1 MRLTELVGS
10 SGSSANDR
18 EEIRFAKDSPVE
30 GDGFEPVWGFF
41 CQVVVFWFVAGS
53 LFGAGKAVFRSLIA
67 PQVAREFFSLEAI
80 SSPWAV
86 DRPAKR
92 IPLWRWGRLVP
103 VANRRAPRASRSA
116 LTSDGAARAG
126 GACLPTGASRGG
138 TQPRFLNK
146 LRPAGVMVL
155 SAVCPI
161 RASRNLASGRRAPLC
176 PVRDQ
181 RGERVATKNA
191 GLPCLVPAGRA
202 AA

>member
-1 MRLTELVGS
+1 MGARRVPSARWSLRPIPRPPVPVQKFARL
-10 SGSSANDR
+10 
-18 EEIRFAKDSPVE
+18 
-30 GDGFEPVWGFF
+30 VWGFS
-41 CQVVVFWFVAGS
+41 CQVVIFGLFFV
-53 LFGAGKAVFRSLIA
+53 LCSLIA
-67 PQVAREFFSLEAI
+67 LQVARDFVPLEAV
-80 SSPWAV
+80 SSPWPV
-86 DRPAKR
+86 DRRAKDPSLALGQACPGSEQEGPAR
-92 IPLWRWGRLVP
+92 GRAVP
-103 VANRRAPRASRSA
+103 SQATERRAREV
-116 LTSDGAARAG
+116 
-126 GACLPTGASRGG
+126 ACLPTGASLGG

-155 SAVCPI
+155 SAVCPM

>member
-1 MRLTELVGS
+1 M
-10 SGSSANDR
+10 
-18 EEIRFAKDSPVE
+18 
-30 GDGFEPVWGFF
+30 
-41 CQVVVFWFVAGS
+41 
-53 LFGAGKAVFRSLIA
+53 AVLRSLIA
-67 PQVAREFFSLEAI
+67 SQVAREFFHLGPFLLRGLSIGVQGSLSLALGQACPGSEQEGPARGR
-80 SSPWAV
+80 AV
-86 DRPAKR
+86 PSQATE
-92 IPLWRWGRLVP
+92 
-103 VANRRAPRASRSA
+103 RRAREV
-116 LTSDGAARAG
+116 AG
-126 GACLPTGASRGG
+126 LPTGASLGG

-155 SAVCPI
+155 SAVCPM

>member
-1 MRLTELVGS
+1 MRNRGS
-10 SGSSANDR
+10 SLVCRDRAALPLAEVLEVRPTCMGLFLSSS
-18 EEIRFAKDSPVE
+18 RFGLCSR
-30 GDGFEPVWGFF
+30 FF
-41 CQVVVFWFVAGS
+41 VRS
-53 LFGAGKAVFRSLIA
+53 GKAVLRSLIA
-67 PQVAREFFSLEAI
+67 LQVAREFFPLEAV
-80 SSPWAV
+80 SSPWPV
-86 DRPAKR
+86 DRRAKDPSLALGQACPGSEQEGPAR
-92 IPLWRWGRLVP
+92 GRAVP
-103 VANRRAPRASRSA
+103 SQATERRAREV
-116 LTSDGAARAG
+116 
-126 GACLPTGASRGG
+126 ACLPTGASLGG

-155 SAVCPI
+155 SAVCPM